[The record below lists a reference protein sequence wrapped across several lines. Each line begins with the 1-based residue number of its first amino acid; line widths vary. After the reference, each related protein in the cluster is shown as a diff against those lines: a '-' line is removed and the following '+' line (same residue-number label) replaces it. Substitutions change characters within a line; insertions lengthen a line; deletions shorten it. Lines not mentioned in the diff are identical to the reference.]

1 VAFGAVEG
9 VGNEVGQSGL
19 GKSGGGEA
27 FRPGEEVSNEE
38 RYASLLTS
46 SPGRNRSAS
55 GKV

>member
-1 VAFGAVEG
+1 VEG

-46 SPGRNRSAS
+46 SPGRNSSAS